1 MAFFDQNEVTDGEMQ
16 PEKKKSAAESVQK
29 DIRQIP
35 ILQIVPNRFQPRRQF
50 AESSINELAQTIAA
64 HGLLQPIVLREY
76 EPNHYEIIA
85 GERRYRAVQSLGWAE
100 ISAIV
105 EQMTNRESAEMAVI
119 ENLQREDL
127 NPIDEATAYQNLL
140 RSTPVTQ
147 AQLAQRLGKS
157 QSYLA
162 NQLRLLKLP
171 QEAQEAIVD
180 GKITARHGR
189 ALLALDE
196 ITQAIVFKRILS
208 DHLTVSQTDH
218 LIAQLSE
225 SDGDTPAPAEETPAA
240 TPQKKKN
247 AAKKRRKNSE
257 RTVSLALAANQIKQS
272 LKKIESAG
280 HQVHYTEQKTADHYT
295 ITIDVAIGDATSE
308 SKEEN

>member
-1 MAFFDQNEVTDGEMQ
+1 MAFFDQNEITDGEMQ

-29 DIRQIP
+29 NIRQIP

>member
-1 MAFFDQNEVTDGEMQ
+1 MAFFDQNEITDGEMQ